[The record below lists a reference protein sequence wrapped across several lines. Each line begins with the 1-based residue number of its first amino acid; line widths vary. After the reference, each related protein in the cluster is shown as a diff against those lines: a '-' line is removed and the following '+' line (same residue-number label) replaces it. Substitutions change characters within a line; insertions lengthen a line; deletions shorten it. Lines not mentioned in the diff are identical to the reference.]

1 MSKTL
6 AGVLAMMVT
15 TSSLGAQVGYPPS
28 QSPFRDLFYSQEA
41 TLFTGYYAAGSDPV
55 GVGPQSGPM
64 IGARYEVRI
73 GGPAQFSV
81 RAARIFS
88 ERSILDPSKPVGQRF
103 VDTESM
109 PLYLMEIGITFNLT
123 GQKSYLG
130 FVPVASVG
138 GGVASSLSSKRDV
151 GEFKF
156 GTPFAI
162 SVGGGVRYVSD
173 GPLQLRL
180 DVLDY
185 LYQIRY
191 PNTYFQSVGGVAPV
205 RRGSQSAWTQ
215 NLAATV
221 GASYQFFR

>member
-1 MSKTL
+1 MIAVGIL
-6 AGVLAMMVT
+6 A
-15 TSSLGAQVGYPPS
+15 TSAEAQVGHTPAE
-28 QSPFRDLFYSQEA
+28 SPFRDLFYRQEA

-55 GVGPQSGPM
+55 GVAPQGGPM
-64 IGARYEVRI
+64 LGVRYEVRV

-81 RAARIFS
+81 RAARVFS
-88 ERSILDPSKPVGQRF
+88 ERMVLDPAKPVAERNTGT
-103 VDTESM
+103 VTV
-109 PLYLMEIGITFNLT
+109 PLYLVDLGITFNLT

-130 FVPVASVG
+130 LVPVASVG
-138 GGVASSLSSKRDV
+138 GGIASNFSAQRDT
-151 GEFKF
+151 GDFRF

-162 SVGGGVRYVSD
+162 SLGGGLRYVRE
-173 GPLQLRL
+173 GPFQLRL

-205 RRGSQSAWTQ
+205 RRGSQSAWTH
-215 NLAATV
+215 NVAVTL